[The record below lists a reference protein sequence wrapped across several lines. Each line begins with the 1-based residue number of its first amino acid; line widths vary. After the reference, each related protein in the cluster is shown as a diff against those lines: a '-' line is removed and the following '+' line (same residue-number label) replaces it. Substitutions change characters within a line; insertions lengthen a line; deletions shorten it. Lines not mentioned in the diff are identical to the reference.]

1 MFRACLLAAA
11 VCMDTFFAAMG
22 CSMSGITVPKR
33 CAALIS
39 LVGTVFL
46 GASLLM
52 AQLIGQLFPAEVFR
66 WVGAGIL
73 LVLGSLQVMKEG
85 LTALFRA
92 HPPHIRWKTLGLVV
106 EICFDETCA
115 DADGSKTLSLRESAA
130 FSAALS
136 LDSLASG
143 LGAGIALPHLP
154 LCLGLTLLLGFVLT
168 VAGCRLGRHCRS
180 RATWVGGVMLIG
192 LGVLR
197 FTTA

>member
-1 MFRACLLAAA
+1 
-11 VCMDTFFAAMG
+11 MDTFFAAMG

-46 GASLLM
+46 GVSLLM

-73 LVLGSLQVMKEG
+73 LLLGFLQVMKEG

-115 DADGSKTLSLRESAA
+115 DADGSKTLNLRESAASAA

-143 LGAGIALPHLP
+143 LGAGIALRYLP

-168 VAGCRLGRHCRS
+168 VVGCHLGRHCRS

-197 FTTA
+197 LTA